1 MAKARK
7 RRSKAG
13 KIIFVIEIVVLVLL
27 IGALAAY
34 SFVNSKLNKI
44 ENDTLDMNKV
54 QINNAVESNTTLTG
68 YTNLA
73 LFGLDSRPE
82 GSQFADNQN
91 SDTIMIASINNDT
104 KEVKLVSLYRD
115 TLLDI
120 GDDTYQKCN
129 AAYATGGPEHKPGLE
144 HYGLCDGGFQCF
156 GYSD

>member
-54 QINNAVESNTTLTG
+54 QINNAVESNTTLT
-68 YTNLA
+68 
-73 LFGLDSRPE
+73 
-82 GSQFADNQN
+82 
-91 SDTIMIASINNDT
+91 DTQI
-104 KEVKLVSLYRD
+104 
-115 TLLDI
+115 
-120 GDDTYQKCN
+120 
-129 AAYATGGPEHKPGLE
+129 
-144 HYGLCDGGFQCF
+144 
-156 GYSD
+156 

>member
-73 LFGLDSRPE
+73 LFG
-82 GSQFADNQN
+82 
-91 SDTIMIASINNDT
+91 
-104 KEVKLVSLYRD
+104 
-115 TLLDI
+115 
-120 GDDTYQKCN
+120 
-129 AAYATGGPEHKPGLE
+129 
-144 HYGLCDGGFQCF
+144 
-156 GYSD
+156 

>member
-54 QINNAVESNTTLTG
+54 QINNAG
-68 YTNLA
+68 KQY
-73 LFGLDSRPE
+73 D
-82 GSQFADNQN
+82 ADRIHKSSTVWPRQQ
-91 SDTIMIASINNDT
+91 A
-104 KEVKLVSLYRD
+104 
-115 TLLDI
+115 
-120 GDDTYQKCN
+120 
-129 AAYATGGPEHKPGLE
+129 GGVTVRRQSK
-144 HYGLCDGGFQCF
+144 Q
-156 GYSD
+156 